1 MEIMIPV
8 WLDEA
13 APQIAK
19 TELGELRGAT
29 VAIVDDNFDE
39 AFTSRIEELL
49 VRSYGAVVDRLIK
62 PLGSAPSPKSLIE
75 QAARSQVAVVGI
87 AL

>member
-8 WLDEA
+8 WQHKA

-19 TELGELRGAT
+19 SDLRLLKDTTIAL
-29 VAIVDDNFDE
+29 VDDNLDV
-39 AFTSRIEELL
+39 AFTDQVELKL
-49 VRSYGAVVDRLIK
+49 RETYGAVVQRLIK

-75 QAARSQVAVVGI
+75 QAAQCRVAVVGI
-87 AL
+87 GL